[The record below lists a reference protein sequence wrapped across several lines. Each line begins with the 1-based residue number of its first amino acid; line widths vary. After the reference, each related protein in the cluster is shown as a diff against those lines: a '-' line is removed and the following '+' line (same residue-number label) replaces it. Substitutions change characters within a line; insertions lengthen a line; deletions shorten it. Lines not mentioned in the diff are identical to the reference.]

1 MALPQ
6 AEIRIAAAL
15 RGALR
20 FALASMRSPASDNR
34 PPKHQLWA
42 IHVMKDDPS
51 RLCRLRSGG
60 CDSRTQWERK
70 MAIHHASP
78 GEVVDLRPLGEAL
91 SRARTTA
98 IVKSEAFEAVRLIV
112 HAGTEIDAHQ
122 VPGPIMLHCLEGRVI
137 LGLDATSLE
146 LSAGQWIYLDGGAKH
161 SVRGIENS
169 SLLLT
174 ILFGK

>member
-1 MALPQ
+1 
-6 AEIRIAAAL
+6 
-15 RGALR
+15 
-20 FALASMRSPASDNR
+20 MRSGD
-34 PPKHQLWA
+34 
-42 IHVMKDDPS
+42 
-51 RLCRLRSGG
+51 

-70 MAIHHASP
+70 MAVHHASA

-98 IVKSEAFEAVRLIV
+98 IVKSEAFEAARLIV
-112 HAGTEIDAHQ
+112 HAGMEIDAHQ

-137 LGLDATSLE
+137 LGLAETSLE
-146 LSAGQWIYLDGGAKH
+146 LSAGQWVYLNGGARH

-174 ILFGK
+174 ILFEK